1 MSNEAIAIEFFERWS
16 ESYDEMIAAFDE
28 TFADECRW
36 DQRPMA
42 LTTTKGQALK
52 FMARSRKMLGLETI
66 DVEIL
71 KIAESGDAVLCERV
85 DHLRRR
91 DGSLIASAPVAGML
105 EFDDDG
111 KIVAWK
117 EYFDTVSILKNA
129 AVNGAEAAFGWLRG
143 RLGR

>member
-1 MSNEAIAIEFFERWS
+1 MSVEIVTEFFERWS
-16 ESYDEMIAAFDE
+16 VSYDEMIAAFDE

-42 LTTTKGQALK
+42 LTTTKGQALR

-66 DVEIL
+66 DVDIV
-71 KIAESGDAVLCERV
+71 KIASSDDCVLCERV
-85 DHLRRR
+85 DHLRRN

-105 EFDDDG
+105 VIQDG
-111 KIVAWK
+111 LIVDWK
-117 EYFDTVSILKNA
+117 EYFDSVSILKNA
-129 AVNGAEAAFGWLRG
+129 CVNGAEAAFAWLRG